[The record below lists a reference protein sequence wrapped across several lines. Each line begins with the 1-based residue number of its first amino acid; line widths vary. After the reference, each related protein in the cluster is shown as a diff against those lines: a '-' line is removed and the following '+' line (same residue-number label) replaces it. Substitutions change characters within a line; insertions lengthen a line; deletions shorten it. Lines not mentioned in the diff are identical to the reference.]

1 MNASKLAL
9 VAVGV
14 LAQLAAACVVR
25 NDPPPSR
32 DYGPSGGASSSS
44 SSSSGGSSGSTSGG
58 PSSATPILVDID
70 TDKTMNAA
78 PGEGVGVFVEYASG
92 GHWHIWWTCDTN
104 VNPGGPV
111 TCDFSVHANITK
123 GTITLKSDA
132 PAGTSRLLPSGQ
144 ELDLDTTTG
153 AEVHGFTFDTDPGA
167 VVTLEATIGGQ
178 RDGRYFFF
186 VQNGQVNG
194 GFSGTLTDPLMLEGT
209 KP

>member
-1 MNASKLAL
+1 MSPSKIAL
-9 VAVGV
+9 LGVAV

-32 DYGPSGGASSSS
+32 DSVYVPAGGG
-44 SSSSGGSSGSTSGG
+44 SSGTSSGSTSGG

-70 TDKTMNAA
+70 TDKTMNAK
-78 PGEGVGVFVEYASG
+78 PGEGVGVFAEYAAG

-111 TCDFSVHANITK
+111 TCDFSVRANVTQ
-123 GTITLKSDA
+123 GTITLKTDA
-132 PAGTSRLLPSGQ
+132 PAGTSRIAPSGQ
-144 ELDLDTTTG
+144 EIDLDTTTG

-167 VVTLEATIGGQ
+167 VITLEATIGGQ
-178 RDGRYFFF
+178 HDGRYFFF